1 MVTPKK
7 KITTSK
13 KGATLSTKK
22 IISSTKKPRLSPKQT
37 KLAIVLAVVVL
48 GAGGYAVYSLY
59 QKSVSDAASRGGSAC
74 SLDGARIVTLEN
86 RGFYNGKTRL
96 SGAGVKVIYDRY
108 DKNSYCIKAWSSSG
122 KKITLWGMSEYKRSS
137 PTTSVW
143 LVQGGYGARL
153 DTPVYYKDNSFKPIS
168 KNTGARFKYEIKYG
182 GKIYTANTSRIVKR

>member
-7 KITTSK
+7 KKTTSK

-59 QKSVSDAASRGGSAC
+59 QKSLSDAASRGGSAC
-74 SLDGARIVTLEN
+74 SLDGARIVNLED

-122 KKITLWGMSEYKRSS
+122 KKIISEDR
-137 PTTSVW
+137 
-143 LVQGGYGARL
+143 GGFQRASLTANWKPMQTGSMIPGL
-153 DTPVYYKDNSFKPIS
+153 NTYYKQSAFSANDRMSG
-168 KNTGARFKYEIKYG
+168 TRFTYTIKYG
-182 GKIYTANTSRIVKR
+182 GKTYKASTSVLAKR